1 MSDIIREPRLE
12 ATKFFKYQIDK
23 NARCIHEFFK
33 RVSASQWSLSAFV
46 KYIAKLETGLDFEQL
61 FKVFVESLDQIC
73 VLLVVPVCV
82 RAFAQSYLKWLEAMV
97 NECREYFFAKV
108 TLQEKT
114 ELKDIFKDMVNVT
127 AQAEAYRAYITA
139 PAVPTKSSGTDVQE
153 RHNDKVDEELI
164 EVSKEKKQKDEDDVT
179 VVTSTPPTKRSRSRY
194 ESLYS
199 PFLSEVEELPSL
211 ATDSVFNDDNY
222 ERDVPQLSDDYSEEN
237 EKPIIEDLSDD
248 YSEKNKKPIIEDQNN
263 VISPLCVVQE
273 TSENEIVV
281 FFTQQKMSSHLSQI
295 CTISTANKME
305 VKSTCNDN
313 NEELSLF
320 PPNQELEDTETI
332 LPIIVNKDGDI
343 MTDTKMMHDRYLRIC
358 RDLCDYS
365 SQKDFIEDYNVL
377 NGFRKYQISNIN
389 KLVAGETFNFASSSE
404 AILKQTPPSFLGEI
418 MDEYKVEINDIDE
431 FHFKFYDMWGKYR
444 DIVIYSVNERR
455 LFEAIQAVV
464 HVLANTK
471 SLSSKEHRATYKHSK
486 GRKPNI
492 TIYQVM
498 KKDEKEETYKVEY
511 EKHAS

>member
-82 RAFAQSYLKWLEAMV
+82 RAFAQSYLKWLETCTGKAMV

-114 ELKDIFKDMVNVT
+114 ELKDVFKDTVNVT

-164 EVSKEKKQKDEDDVT
+164 EASKEKKRKDEDDVT

-194 ESLYS
+194 ESSYS
-199 PFLSEVEELPSL
+199 PSPSEVEELPSL
-211 ATDSVFNDDNY
+211 ATDNDDNY
-222 ERDVPQLSDDYSEEN
+222 ERDVPQLFDDYSEEN
-237 EKPIIEDLSDD
+237 EKPIIED
-248 YSEKNKKPIIEDQNN
+248 QNN
-263 VISPLCVVQE
+263 VISPLHAI
-273 TSENEIVV
+273 S
-281 FFTQQKMSSHLSQI
+281 
-295 CTISTANKME
+295 TISTANETE
-305 VKSTCNDN
+305 VKSTCNN
-313 NEELSLF
+313 NDEESSSS

-332 LPIIVNKDGDI
+332 PPKIVNKP
-343 MTDTKMMHDRYLRIC
+343 R
-358 RDLCDYS
+358 
-365 SQKDFIEDYNVL
+365 Q
-377 NGFRKYQISNIN
+377 
-389 KLVAGETFNFASSSE
+389 
-404 AILKQTPPSFLGEI
+404 QTPPSFLGEI
-418 MDEYKVEINDIDE
+418 MDKYKVEINDIDE
-431 FHFKFYDMWGKYR
+431 LRSKFSNMWGKYR
-444 DIVIYSVNERR
+444 DKVIYSDNERC
-455 LFEAIQAVV
+455 LFEAIQAV
-464 HVLANTK
+464 A
-471 SLSSKEHRATYKHSK
+471 
-486 GRKPNI
+486 
-492 TIYQVM
+492 
-498 KKDEKEETYKVEY
+498 
-511 EKHAS
+511 HAL